1 MAADERR
8 KRLRRT
14 YLKLGSGEIAASL
27 VLLYFAGYLTP
38 RLQNPLDAV
47 ALWSAVIPLLVVL
60 VQAGVYWL
68 RARAWVGRGVMPAE
82 LALLYR
88 RLRIANVVLLALGLV
103 GIIVCWP
110 GNLAGALVVLA
121 VWVFAVIEYL
131 NYFVVR
137 LAYPFGEWFTKV
149 RQRRVPTLVQD
160 ATR

>member
-8 KRLRRT
+8 KALRRT
-14 YLKLGSGEIAASL
+14 YLRLGSGELAASI
-27 VLLYFAGYLTP
+27 VLLYFAGYFTP

-47 ALWSAVIPLLVVL
+47 ALWSAVIPLLAVL

-68 RARAWVGRGVMPAE
+68 KARSWVGRAAMPAE
-82 LALLYR
+82 LARLYR
-88 RLRIANVVLLALGLV
+88 RLRGANVVVLALGLV

-110 GNLAGALVVLA
+110 ENLAGALVVLA

-137 LAYPFGEWFTKV
+137 LAYPLGEWFTKV
-149 RQRRVPTLVQD
+149 RQRRVPTLVRD
-160 ATR
+160 MTG